1 MLNNVKR
8 DNSSNNTKQDEFLKN
23 NTCPA
28 CGSMLIE
35 DQSKGE
41 CFCSSCGYV
50 VLEHIPTLTVESI
63 ASSLEE
69 KIKNTR
75 GSGHTSYSY
84 HDLGVSTD
92 IAYTN
97 KDFNGKRIR
106 SSMFEQVTSLR
117 RWHSRLRIS
126 SSRER
131 RLYSVLTK
139 INEICSNLAL
149 PKIVNEGAALIYR
162 AIEGKGSI
170 AKGRSIV
177 CIACACIYLTCKQYS
192 ILRSIDEI
200 AEAANCKKSKKLIY
214 RYYRM
219 IALENSISND
229 DNCYSTVCSD
239 SYKDKICIVSNSN
252 NSNALAYTTP
262 TSIDKYISKLSN
274 LIKIDTR
281 VEKLAIDIARK
292 INDGSIVDGKAPTGL
307 AAAYLYMASVLL
319 GVSMLQPDI
328 SSVSKVTEVT
338 VRNRYREIISN
349 YKIKIILK
357 AAE

>member
-1 MLNNVKR
+1 MLNIAS
-8 DNSSNNTKQDEFLKN
+8 SSNNNVRIDNSNNNNIKQYESLKS

-41 CFCSSCGYV
+41 YFCSSCGYV
-50 VLEHIPTLTVESI
+50 VLEHTPTLTLESI

-69 KIKNTR
+69 KMKNTR
-75 GSGHTSYSY
+75 CSGHMSYSY

-92 IAYTN
+92 IAYAN
-97 KDFNGKRIR
+97 KDFNGKSIKAG
-106 SSMFEQVTSLR
+106 MFEQVTSIR
-117 RWHSRLRIS
+117 RWHSRLRIT

-149 PKIVNEGAALIYR
+149 PKIVNEGAALLYR
-162 AIEGKGSI
+162 EIEGKSSI
-170 AKGRSIV
+170 AKGRSVV
-177 CIACACIYLTCKQYS
+177 CIACACIYLACKQYS

-214 RYYRM
+214 KYYRM
-219 IALENSISND
+219 IMLERCINNTNCNANSND
-229 DNCYSTVCSD
+229 
-239 SYKDKICIVSNSN
+239 SNT
-252 NSNALAYTTP
+252 AILAH
-262 TSIDKYISKLSN
+262 IDKYISRLSN
-274 LIKIDTR
+274 LLKIDTR

-292 INDGSIVDGKAPTGL
+292 INDGSIVDGKAPNGL
-307 AAAYLYMASVLL
+307 AAAYLYMASILL
-319 GVSMLQPDI
+319 GVRMLQPDI
-328 SSVSKVTEVT
+328 SSISKVTEVT

-349 YKIKIILK
+349 YKIRIILK
-357 AAE
+357 AME

>member
-1 MLNNVKR
+1 VIIMLNIAS
-8 DNSSNNTKQDEFLKN
+8 SSNNNNVRIDNNNIKQCESLKS

-41 CFCSSCGYV
+41 YFCSSCGYV
-50 VLEHIPTLTVESI
+50 VLEHTPTLTLESI

-69 KIKNTR
+69 KMKNTR
-75 GSGHTSYSY
+75 GSGHISYSY

-92 IAYTN
+92 IAYAN
-97 KDFNGKRIR
+97 KDFNGKSIKAG
-106 SSMFEQVTSLR
+106 MFEQVTSIR
-117 RWHSRLRIS
+117 RWHSRLRIT

-149 PKIVNEGAALIYR
+149 PKIVNEGAALLYR
-162 AIEGKGSI
+162 GIEGKSSI
-170 AKGRSIV
+170 SKGRSIV
-177 CIACACIYLTCKQYS
+177 CIACACIYFACKQHS

-214 RYYRM
+214 KYYRM
-219 IALENSISND
+219 IMLERGINNTNCNAKSND
-229 DNCYSTVCSD
+229 
-239 SYKDKICIVSNSN
+239 SNT
-252 NSNALAYTTP
+252 AILAH
-262 TSIDKYISKLSN
+262 IDKYISRLAN
-274 LIKIDTR
+274 LLKIDTR

-292 INDGSIVDGKAPTGL
+292 VNDGSIVDGKAPNGL
-307 AAAYLYMASVLL
+307 AAAYLYMASILL
-319 GVSMLQPDI
+319 GVRMLQPDI
-328 SSVSKVTEVT
+328 SSISKVTEVT

-349 YKIKIILK
+349 YRIRIILK
-357 AAE
+357 AME

>member
-1 MLNNVKR
+1 VIIMLNITS
-8 DNSSNNTKQDEFLKN
+8 SSNNNNVRIDDRSNNNIKQYEFLNN

-41 CFCSSCGYV
+41 YFCSSCGYV
-50 VLEHIPTLTVESI
+50 VLEHTPTLTRESI

-69 KIKNTR
+69 KMKNTR
-75 GSGHTSYSY
+75 CSGYMSYSY

-92 IAYTN
+92 IAYAN
-97 KDFNGKRIR
+97 KDFNGKSIKA
-106 SSMFEQVTSLR
+106 SMFEQVTSIR
-117 RWHSRLRIS
+117 RWHSRLRIT

-149 PKIVNEGAALIYR
+149 PKIVNEDAALLYR
-162 AIEGKGSI
+162 EIEGKSSI
-170 AKGRSIV
+170 AKGRSVV
-177 CIACACIYLTCKQYS
+177 CIACACIYLACKQYS

-214 RYYRM
+214 KYYRM
-219 IALENSISND
+219 IMLERGI
-229 DNCYSTVCSD
+229 
-239 SYKDKICIVSNSN
+239 N
-252 NSNALAYTTP
+252 NSNANCNAKGNDSNTTTAIP
-262 TSIDKYISKLSN
+262 THIDKYISRLSN
-274 LIKIDTR
+274 LLKIDTR

-292 INDGSIVDGKAPTGL
+292 VNDGSIVDGKAPNGL
-307 AAAYLYMASVLL
+307 AAAYLYMASILL
-319 GVSMLQPDI
+319 GVRMLQPDI

-349 YKIKIILK
+349 YKIRIILK
-357 AAE
+357 AME

>member
-1 MLNNVKR
+1 MLNIAS
-8 DNSSNNTKQDEFLKN
+8 SSNNSNNNNNIKQYEFLKN
-23 NTCPA
+23 NVCPA

-41 CFCSSCGYV
+41 YFCSSCGYV
-50 VLEHIPTLTVESI
+50 VLEHTPTLTLESI

-69 KIKNTR
+69 KMKNTR
-75 GSGHTSYSY
+75 CSGHMSYSY

-92 IAYTN
+92 IAYAN
-97 KDFNGKRIR
+97 KDFNGKSIKA
-106 SSMFEQVTSLR
+106 SMFEQVTSIR
-117 RWHSRLRIS
+117 RWHSRLRIT

-131 RLYSVLTK
+131 RLYGVLTK

-149 PKIVNEGAALIYR
+149 PKIVNEGAALLYR
-162 AIEGKGSI
+162 EIEGKSSI

-177 CIACACIYLTCKQYS
+177 CIACACIYLACKQYS

-214 RYYRM
+214 KYYRM
-219 IALENSISND
+219 IMLERGI
-229 DNCYSTVCSD
+229 
-239 SYKDKICIVSNSN
+239 N
-252 NSNALAYTTP
+252 NSNAKSNDSNTTAIP
-262 TSIDKYISKLSN
+262 THIDKYISRLSN
-274 LIKIDTR
+274 LLKIDTR

-292 INDGSIVDGKAPTGL
+292 VNDGSIVDGKAPNGL
-307 AAAYLYMASVLL
+307 AAAYLYMASILL
-319 GVSMLQPDI
+319 GVRMLQPDV

-349 YKIKIILK
+349 YKIRIILK
-357 AAE
+357 AME